1 MFLWMDNVSMKRPYS
16 LLRSIKCL
24 GGRTDVS
31 DLQRTGNIALFSKWT
46 KRKILFLFIAGSPF
60 QNGDGEVCTSR
71 ASSIAPPGFKFYEIF
86 TQCVFVYLSTSL
98 FELSTMYLL
107 TISKRELNP
116 QYLCLL
122 EVPTWLEYNS
132 TSILNWL
139 PLPTVPCFFS
149 PQNSNMTL
157 LCLNL
162 ALFFA
167 RFSSFVGSL
176 YSELGCEE

>member
-31 DLQRTGNIALFSKWT
+31 DLQRSGNIALFSKWT
-46 KRKILFLFIAGSPF
+46 KRKILFIAGSPF

-122 EVPTWLEYNS
+122 EVPTWLEYNL
-132 TSILNWL
+132 TSILNW
-139 PLPTVPCFFS
+139 LPTVPCFFS
-149 PQNSNMTL
+149 PQNSNIHGTP
-157 LCLNL
+157 LCF
-162 ALFFA
+162 AL
-167 RFSSFVGSL
+167 FSSFMGSL
-176 YSELGCEE
+176 Y

>member
-31 DLQRTGNIALFSKWT
+31 DLQRSGNIALFSKWT

-122 EVPTWLEYNS
+122 EVPTWLEYNL

-139 PLPTVPCFFS
+139 PTVPCFS
-149 PQNSNMTL
+149 LLRIPTL
-157 LCLNL
+157 MAILCLNL
-162 ALFFA
+162 VLCFAL
-167 RFSSFVGSL
+167 FSSFMGSL
-176 YSELGCEE
+176 Y